1 MINTSELTWYQQ
13 QGWLLWIQK
22 MSSYIKQTLPT
33 SHLLPS
39 TPSPTLSLF
48 TPSLVR
54 IPFTHS
60 CLPPWLDWKV
70 PRGRTTSALV
80 TTVCPGPGSLDT
92 ERVSVDQ
99 SRGREEWKGA
109 EHGSTLK
116 SKASSKSLHFQQQY
130 HPRISNTENKLQAS
144 LPWIRMT
151 TQVDNIIILTL
162 EMRKPGWESLSYL
175 PNALRTISFWRSG
188 TFLFFKDKHICICSL
203 FRAWAGKVPL
213 TLFKAKPLRKE
224 VRQESREQH
233 LAAKPRLV
241 HQHSPGF

>member
-13 QGWLLWIQK
+13 QGWLLRIQK
-22 MSSYIKQTLPT
+22 VSSYIKPTLPT

-39 TPSPTLSLF
+39 TPSPTLSFF

-80 TTVCPGPGSLDT
+80 TTECPGPGSLDT

-99 SRGREEWKGA
+99 SRRREEWKGA
-109 EHGSTLK
+109 KHGSTLK
-116 SKASSKSLHFQQQY
+116 SKASSKSLRFQRQY
-130 HPRISNTENKLQAS
+130 HPSISNTENKLQAS

-151 TQVDNIIILTL
+151 TQVENIIILTL
-162 EMRKPGWESLSYL
+162 EMRKSGWESLSYL
-175 PNALRTISFWRSG
+175 PNTLRTISFWR
-188 TFLFFKDKHICICSL
+188 
-203 FRAWAGKVPL
+203 
-213 TLFKAKPLRKE
+213 
-224 VRQESREQH
+224 
-233 LAAKPRLV
+233 
-241 HQHSPGF
+241 